1 MQSSSLPIVAFN
13 PQERRAAAGLAAIF
27 ALRMLGLFLILPVFA
42 LRAGEEFSGATPLLI
57 GLAMGAYGLT
67 QALLQIPL
75 GMLSDRIGRKPVIF
89 AGLALFAL
97 GSLIAGFSESI
108 SGVIL
113 GRVIQGSGAI
123 AAAIMALTADLTRE
137 AVRTRAMAGIG
148 MSIGGAFGLA
158 LVLGPMLAHWG
169 GVRGIF
175 WLTAILAVLG
185 MGILAWVVP
194 DPTHSHRHRDAEP
207 VAGQLGTLLRQ
218 SSLLR
223 LDGSVL
229 LLHMLMTALFLV
241 LPLVLREQG
250 LPSVH
255 HWQIYLPVLALSMG
269 AMIPFIIQA
278 EGRGRMKAIFVGAVA
293 ALLIAL
299 LGLYGL
305 RQQGWLP
312 IFSCLFLFFTAF
324 NLLEATLPSMLSKL
338 APVGAKGTAMGIFS
352 TAQFSGAFL
361 GGLFGGW
368 AHQYGGENGVFLF
381 AAAVALLWLFIAL
394 GLPNPPKLSSHLLP
408 VSPDADAQAL
418 QRALLQIPGVEEA
431 LVVPEE
437 ETAYLKLDKQRIDWE
452 QLERRLTA

>member
-1 MQSSSLPIVAFN
+1 MPLN
-13 PQERRAAAGLAAIF
+13 TQERRAAAGLAAIF

-42 LRAGEEFSGATPLLI
+42 LQAGEAFAGATPLLI

-67 QALLQIPL
+67 QAVLQIPF
-75 GMLSDRIGRKPVIF
+75 GMISDRIGRKPVIF

-97 GSLIAGFSESI
+97 GSLVAGFSETI
-108 SGVIL
+108 YGVIL

-158 LVLGPMLAHWG
+158 LVLGPLFAHWAG
-169 GVRGIF
+169 LRGIF
-175 WLTAILAVLG
+175 WLTAALAVLG

-194 DPTHSHRHRDAEP
+194 NPTHSHRHRDAEP
-207 VAGQLGTLLRQ
+207 VPSQLGSLLRQ
-218 SSLLR
+218 GSLLR

-229 LLHMLMTALFLV
+229 LLHMVMTALFLA
-241 LPLVLREQG
+241 LPLLLREQG
-250 LPSVH
+250 LPSVR

-269 AMIPFIIQA
+269 AMVPFIIQA
-278 EGRGRMKAIFVGAVA
+278 EGRGRMKTVFVGAVG

-305 RQQGWLP
+305 GRQGLLP
-312 IFSCLFLFFTAF
+312 IFGFLLLFFTAF

-338 APVGAKGTAMGIFS
+338 APAGAKGTAMGIFS

-368 AHQYGGENGVFLF
+368 AHQYGGESGVFLF
-381 AAAVALLWLFIAL
+381 AAAAALLWFFIAL
-394 GLPNPPKLSSHLLP
+394 GLPNPPKLSSQIFP
-408 VSPDADAQAL
+408 VSPDVDAQAL
-418 QRALLQIPGVEEA
+418 QRALLQLPGVEEA

-437 ETAYLKLDKQRIDWE
+437 ESAYLKLDKQRIDWK
-452 QLERRLTA
+452 QLETLMAR